1 MTAATTPDAGRA
13 LPRLHLITD
22 RALTTDGSLVRVV
35 AAAVAGGVGV
45 VHLREKDLRPVE
57 LLELARALLRA
68 ARGARLL
75 VNGEVQ
81 VALDAK
87 ADGVQ
92 LPHGG
97 VAPGVARRV
106 LGPSALIGCSVH
118 GVEEAQTTAAGGAD
132 FLLLGTIFATTSKP
146 GRRPA
151 GVELIRAVTA
161 VVDVPVVAIG
171 GIDGANAPLAMRAG
185 AYGVA
190 VRSAILQAAAPAE
203 AARLLLD
210 AISAEVT

>member
-1 MTAATTPDAGRA
+1 MSTTASPRGGRA

-22 RALTTDGSLVRVV
+22 RILTPDGSLARVV

-45 VHLREKDLRPVE
+45 AHLREKDLKPLE
-57 LLELARALLRA
+57 LLELARKLVRA
-68 ARGARLL
+68 ARGALVL
-75 VNGEVQ
+75 VNGAVQ

-97 VAPGVARRV
+97 VPPVAARRI
-106 LGPSALIGCSVH
+106 LGPRALIGCSVH
-118 GVEEAQTTAAGGAD
+118 GAEEAQLAVAGGAD
-132 FLLLGTIFATTSKP
+132 FLLLGTIFQTSSKP
-146 GRRPA
+146 GRGPA

-171 GIDGANAPLAMRAG
+171 GIDHANAPLAMRAG

-190 VRSAILQAAAPAE
+190 VRSAILTAPDPAG

>member
-1 MTAATTPDAGRA
+1 MRA

-22 RALTTDGSLVRVV
+22 RALTPVGSLLGVV

-45 VHLREKDLRPVE
+45 VHLREKDLERDE
-57 LLELARALLRA
+57 LLELARALLPVT
-68 ARGARLL
+68 RGARLL
-75 VNGEVQ
+75 VNGAVQ

-97 VAPGVARRV
+97 VAPGAARRI

-118 GVEEAQTTAAGGAD
+118 GVEEAQTAVVGGAD
-132 FLLLGTIFATTSKP
+132 FLLLGTIFETSSKP
-146 GRRPA
+146 GRRAA

-171 GIDGANAPLAMRAG
+171 GIDHANAPLAMRAG
-185 AYGVA
+185 AYGIA
-190 VRSAILQAAAPAE
+190 VRSAILAAPAPAE
-203 AARLLLD
+203 AARRLLS
-210 AISAEVT
+210 AISMEVP